1 MFNPPKAW
9 QIGMNPTIT
18 YDHQA
23 TEGNR
28 WDVPVGLF
36 VGRNVKIGHTPVIES
51 LIKNPVFGQ

>member
-1 MFNPPKAW
+1 
-9 QIGMNPTIT
+9 MNPTIT